1 MFLSSCFYWLQQLTY
16 IFPQLVTIQSIKF
29 SRMKCA
35 LDLWIITL
43 RRWILSTV
51 SRTRAWMHARCQTG
65 VRNPRQLTRLQIISS
80 LVLFSWLVFYSYSD
94 VCPTSFQQGLR
105 FESYFYAIKEWYTC
119 NIIITFCT
127 NAKQQYDRLKCRMN
141 CKSFKASLFDKILWL
156 ASIFYF
162 VLNVSSLWKWH
173 ERFSS
178 VLFFDTYVF
187 TAKHC
192 SASDYWPKESP
203 YQDHHSF

>member
-80 LVLFSWLVFYSYSD
+80 LLLFSWLVFYSYSD

-127 NAKQQYDRLKCRMN
+127 NAKQQYDRPKCRMN
-141 CKSFKASLFDKILWL
+141 WQDIVTRIHILFCAQCLFIVKMAWKIFFRF
-156 ASIFYF
+156 IF
-162 VLNVSSLWKWH
+162 W
-173 ERFSS
+173 
-178 VLFFDTYVF
+178 YVCF
-187 TAKHC
+187 YSETLLC
-192 SASDYWPKESP
+192 
-203 YQDHHSF
+203 